1 MAQGSQGV
9 DVEAQMKKV
18 FKQFD
23 VDDDNTIDPENL
35 LLNLSDPGL
44 KTMDLSIN
52 EHGVPDY
59 NSLMHK
65 ITKGLNIN

>member
-1 MAQGSQGV
+1 
-9 DVEAQMKKV
+9 MKKV

-23 VDDDNTIDPENL
+23 VDDDQTIDPENL

-44 KTMDLSIN
+44 RTMDLSIDETGTPN
-52 EHGVPDY
+52 Y